1 LEELKREAK
10 KKLSDILAY
19 SSKLI
24 APSILS
30 ADFTRLG
37 EEIKK
42 VEEGGADILHLDIM
56 DGRYVPNITI
66 GIPVVESIRQTT
78 NLPLDAHLMI
88 VEPERYVPDFI
99 KAGCNMV
106 SFHMDACIHS
116 HRLVD
121 YIKSQGVMAGVVLNP
136 ATPVNT
142 LEEII
147 HYIDYVLIM
156 SVNPGFGGQRFIP
169 QTLQKVAKLKRLMEE
184 TGRTDILI
192 QIDGGVK
199 VDNIAQISQVGVDI
213 FVAGSSVFKAKD
225 PAQAVRELKNRAMLV
240 EV

>member
-1 LEELKREAK
+1 MD
-10 KKLSDILAY
+10 SI
-19 SSKLI
+19 KLI

-30 ADFTRLG
+30 ADFSKLG
-37 EEIKK
+37 EEIKA
-42 VEEGGADILHLDIM
+42 VESGGADIIHLDIM

-66 GIPVVESIRQTT
+66 GIPVIESIRNITD
-78 NLPLDAHLMI
+78 LPFDAHLMI
-88 VEPERYVPDFI
+88 VEPEKYVPDFI
-99 KAGCNMV
+99 KAGCDMI

-121 YIKSQGVMAGVVLNP
+121 YIKSQGIKAGVVLNP

-147 HYIDYVLIM
+147 HFVDYVLIM
-156 SVNPGFGGQRFIP
+156 SVNPGFGGQKFIP
-169 QTLQKVAKLKRLMEE
+169 QTLEKVKKLRILMEE

-192 QIDGGVK
+192 EIDGGIK
-199 VDNIAQISQVGVDI
+199 ESNIAEVSAAGVNI
-213 FVAGSSVFKAKD
+213 FVAGSSVFKAED
-225 PAQAVRELKNRAMLV
+225 PAQAVRKLKEKAKFV

>member
-1 LEELKREAK
+1 M
-10 KKLSDILAY
+10 
-19 SSKLI
+19 KLI

-30 ADFTRLG
+30 ADFSKLG
-37 EEIKK
+37 EEIKA
-42 VEEGGADILHLDIM
+42 VEEGGADIIHLDIM

-66 GIPVVESIRQTT
+66 GIPVVESLRAVTD
-78 NLPLDAHLMI
+78 LPFDAHLMI

-99 KAGCNMV
+99 KAGCNMI

-121 YIKSQGVMAGVVLNP
+121 YIKSQGVKAGVVLNP

-147 HYIDYVLIM
+147 HFVDYVLIM
-156 SVNPGFGGQRFIP
+156 SVNPGFGGQKFIP
-169 QTLQKVAKLKRLMEE
+169 QTLEKVKKLKILMEE
-184 TGRTDILI
+184 TGRTDLLI
-192 QIDGGVK
+192 EIDGGIK
-199 VDNIAQISQVGVDI
+199 ESNIAEVSAAGVNI
-213 FVAGSSVFKAKD
+213 FVAGSSVFRAD
-225 PAQAVRELKNRAMLV
+225 SPADAVRRLKQKARFV

>member
-1 LEELKREAK
+1 VE
-10 KKLSDILAY
+10 DI
-19 SSKLI
+19 KLI

-30 ADFTRLG
+30 ADFSKLG
-37 EEIKK
+37 EEIKAI
-42 VEEGGADILHLDIM
+42 EEGGADIIHLDIM

-66 GIPVVESIRQTT
+66 GIPVVESLRPITD
-78 NLPLDAHLMI
+78 LPFDAHLMI

-121 YIKSQGVMAGVVLNP
+121 YIKSQGVKAGVVLNP

-147 HYIDYVLIM
+147 HFIDYVLIM
-156 SVNPGFGGQRFIP
+156 SVNPGFGGQKFIP
-169 QTLQKVAKLKRLMEE
+169 QTLEKVKKLKILMEE
-184 TGRTDILI
+184 TGRTDLLI
-192 QIDGGVK
+192 EIDGGIK
-199 VDNIAQISQVGVDI
+199 ESNIAEVSATGVNI
-213 FVAGSSVFKAKD
+213 FVAGSSVFKAD
-225 PAQAVRELKNRAMLV
+225 SPTQTVRRLKQKARFI